1 MIRSL
6 KRLFQPSAQDVAAR
20 QLYIATVNQARS
32 VAFYEQWS
40 VPDTVTGRFDM
51 ISLHAYIVMRR
62 LMNGPSAKAFS
73 EAYCGM
79 IFTDMDRRL
88 REMGVGDLSVGK
100 KVKKLAEGFY
110 GRAAAYDTALNG
122 GQDSLSDVLQRNIY
136 GGENPG
142 SSVLSAMSVYV
153 QESLVTLAAQNL
165 SDIMEGVVKFQP
177 PPGAELSEHNGV
189 GA

>member
-6 KRLFQPSAQDVAAR
+6 KRLFQPSAQNVAAR

-79 IFTDMDRRL
+79 IFTDMDRSL
-88 REMGVGDLSVGK
+88 REMGVGDVGVSK
-100 KVKKLAEGFY
+100 RIKVMAEAFY
-110 GRAAAYDTALNG
+110 GRASAYANGMREQDNSILINALKRNLYR
-122 GQDSLSDVLQRNIY
+122 SSEASDQQILEVSFYMRDQVDYLK
-136 GGENPG
+136 
-142 SSVLSAMSVYV
+142 S
-153 QESLVTLAAQNL
+153 QELCNL
-165 SDIMEGVVKFQP
+165 SQGEVLFIPAKL
-177 PPGAELSEHNGV
+177 AEKV
-189 GA
+189 